1 MKKFKILA
9 SVMLVMMMV
18 LSMMVPAMAG
28 TITIDNTVAGETY
41 SAYKIFDVTTIK
53 NSEGNNTGYAYTI
66 ESDSAWYNIVA
77 DYAKDHPTELT
88 LTETADSND
97 NTYIVNMPVEGV
109 ILELNAATF
118 AAYLIQNLGEI
129 AADADADA
137 DSEETVIN
145 VDKAGYYL
153 VDSTFGALCV
163 LNTAADDV
171 EVVEK
176 NAKPSLAKTVKE
188 DSTGTYGASASADIG
203 QTVEFKLT
211 VNVGTEVIA
220 SLGTGNDENFVITDI
235 LPAGMTY
242 VADSVTIS
250 DWTVETDYTVG
261 YENDVLTI
269 TLMTNKLKTLASA
282 TDIVI
287 DYKAT
292 LDSDAVVE
300 STGNINTATLT
311 YSKFTT
317 EKVSATVYTYEFDVI
332 KVDGSENS
340 LAGAKFELY
349 DASTAG
355 NKIPLVKVS
364 EGEYRR
370 ATPGEAAAEGFVS
383 AVIEAGTA
391 RVYGL
396 DDLDDTTNYY
406 LEEIEAP
413 AGYNALKERVKVTA
427 VKNSD
432 DSNGQN
438 DPQKVVNNTGT
449 ELPSTGGIG
458 TTIFYCAGAILA
470 VGAFVLLITKKRMSR
485 EM

>member
-28 TITIDNTVAGETY
+28 TITISNTVKDETY
-41 SAYKIFDVTTIK
+41 SAYKIFDVTTVK
-53 NSEGNNTGYAYTI
+53 DDEGNNTGYAYTI
-66 ESDSAWYNIVA
+66 EGDSVWYSVVST
-77 DYAKDHPTELT
+77 YAASNSTELV
-88 LTETADSND
+88 LTPTADSTD
-97 NTYIVNMPVEGV
+97 NTYIVNMSGEE
-109 ILELNAATF
+109 ELDAAKF
-118 AAYLIQNLGEI
+118 AAYLIENIGTI
-129 AADADADA
+129 SADAAATATGEKTTITVAD
-137 DSEETVIN
+137 
-145 VDKAGYYL
+145 AGYYL

-220 SLGTGNDENFVITDI
+220 SLGTGNDENFVITDT